1 MKKQQQIEAIL
12 ELLQEKG
19 LSIEQIE
26 ENLNFSIER
35 RTLQRRLKEL
45 KESNRLLT
53 KGEARSTRYFPKVKK
68 YENEA
73 SDDLIPLSIEGKKI
87 LKLISLSEIQRIPV
101 GYNKQF
107 LENYQQIIAKAIEKH
122 TFKNKPA
129 ELYEPMNYIIGN
141 AGKRL
146 RPIMVLMACD
156 LFNGNTEKAI
166 KPALAIEYFHNF
178 TLIHDDIMDEAPLRR
193 NNPTIHTL
201 HGINVGILSGDALLI
216 KAYQFFEDLE
226 PELFK
231 KCIQIFSETGAVLC
245 EGQQMDVNFETMEDV
260 TYDNYI
266 EMITNKTGVLSAAS
280 FKIGA
285 LIADAK
291 EEEAEHL
298 YNFGKHIGIAFQ
310 IMDDYLDVF
319 GDVEQFGKKHAGD
332 IFENKKTIL
341 YLLAMEHATEEEKK
355 ELDYWYSKKTENI
368 DKVYSVEKIFRRAKV
383 DEKVLRL
390 IHKHNEIGHDYLSKI
405 NLPEE
410 KKKPFKE
417 LAGYLLR
424 RES

>member
-1 MKKQQQIEAIL
+1 M
-12 ELLQEKG
+12 
-19 LSIEQIE
+19 
-26 ENLNFSIER
+26 NFI
-35 RTLQRRLKEL
+35 
-45 KESNRLLT
+45 
-53 KGEARSTRYFPKVKK
+53 
-68 YENEA
+68 
-73 SDDLIPLSIEGKKI
+73 
-87 LKLISLSEIQRIPV
+87 
-101 GYNKQF
+101 
-107 LENYQQIIAKAIEKH
+107 ENYQQIIAKAIQKH
-122 TFKNKPA
+122 NFKNKPA

-146 RPIMVLMACD
+146 RPIMVLMATD
-156 LFNGNTEKAI
+156 LFGGDIEKAI
-166 KPALAIEYFHNF
+166 KPALAIEFFHNF
-178 TLIHDDIMDEAPLRR
+178 TLIHDDIMDGAPLRR

-231 KCIQIFSETGAVLC
+231 KCIQIFSQTGAVLC
-245 EGQQMDVNFETMEDV
+245 EGQQMDVNFETMENV
-260 TYDNYI
+260 TYDDYI
-266 EMITNKTGVLSAAS
+266 DMITNKTGVLSAAS

-285 LIADAK
+285 LIADAS
-291 EEEAEHL
+291 EEEAELL

-341 YLLAMEHATEEEKK
+341 YLLAMEYATEEEKK
-355 ELDYWYSKKTENI
+355 ELSFWYSKKTENV
-368 DKVYSVEKIFRRAKV
+368 DKLYSVEKIFRKAKV

-417 LAGYLLR
+417 LANYLLR